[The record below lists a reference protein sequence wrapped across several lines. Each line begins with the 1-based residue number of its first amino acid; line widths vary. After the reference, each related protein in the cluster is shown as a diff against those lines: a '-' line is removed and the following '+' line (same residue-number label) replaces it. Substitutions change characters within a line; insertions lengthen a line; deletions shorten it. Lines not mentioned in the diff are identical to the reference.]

1 MYKANE
7 ANGANRILSKTTINV
22 PLEHLSNFW
31 RSLKITMINCKVELK
46 LKWTKHCVLASNAA
60 DIMIMLILI
69 ILFLL
74 SKTQN
79 CMSLLSLYQQKN
91 NQKLWKRLYRG
102 IKNQCIGI
110 NIKQKVR
117 IKILQMSID
126 IFLNQKLWELN
137 DCLH

>member
-1 MYKANE
+1 MKNHNFKSCMYKANE

-31 RSLKITMINCKVELK
+31 RSLKITVINCKVELK

-79 CMSLLSLYQQKN
+79 CMSPLSLYQQKTT
-91 NQKLWKRLYRG
+91 
-102 IKNQCIGI
+102 KNSENVYTEGL
-110 NIKQKVR
+110 
-117 IKILQMSID
+117 KISVLELI
-126 IFLNQKLWELN
+126 LNKKCE
-137 DCLH
+137 

>member
-79 CMSLLSLYQQKN
+79 LCPRCHFISK
-91 NQKLWKRLYRG
+91 
-102 IKNQCIGI
+102 
-110 NIKQKVR
+110 KQPKTL
-117 IKILQMSID
+117 KTSIQRD
-126 IFLNQKLWELN
+126 
-137 DCLH
+137 

>member
-79 CMSLLSLYQQKN
+79 YMSPLSLYQQKTT
-91 NQKLWKRLYRG
+91 
-102 IKNQCIGI
+102 KNSENVYTEGL
-110 NIKQKVR
+110 
-117 IKILQMSID
+117 KISVLELI
-126 IFLNQKLWELN
+126 LNKKCE
-137 DCLH
+137 